1 MTKKE
6 QQQTFCKL
14 LTWFKVTS
22 NWNGLRTE
30 WAGGFSQGGRVAAC
44 QAPLYIKREKVWLVA
59 RQRDTPQEIQFAI
72 VSETDTRRNT
82 GLKCVWDTQYIT
94 RITDTFNDYYQG
106 SSQTLPALG
115 GGFSF
120 RRIILPCRENI
131 HNLCVSMVYL
141 WYWLPANT
149 GFDCL
154 SDSDIKKKKTYIGFI
169 ISYFFKL
176 KTLNPQYY
184 F

>member
-1 MTKKE
+1 M
-6 QQQTFCKL
+6 
-14 LTWFKVTS
+14 TS

-72 VSETDTRRNT
+72 VSETDSRRNT

-120 RRIILPCRENI
+120 GELSCLAVRIFTIYVYRWFIYDTGCQLTLALTVCLILI
-131 HNLCVSMVYL
+131 L
-141 WYWLPANT
+141 
-149 GFDCL
+149 
-154 SDSDIKKKKTYIGFI
+154 KKKKTYIGFI
-169 ISYFFKL
+169 ISYFLKL

>member
-1 MTKKE
+1 MSWWIFTRRQGCCLPSSSIYKARKS
-6 QQQTFCKL
+6 
-14 LTWFKVTS
+14 VT
-22 NWNGLRTE
+22 G
-30 WAGGFSQGGRVAAC
+30 
-44 QAPLYIKREKVWLVA
+44 
-59 RQRDTPQEIQFAI
+59 
-72 VSETDTRRNT
+72 SETARHTPGNSI
-82 GLKCVWDTQYIT
+82 CYCQWD
-94 RITDTFNDYYQG
+94 RYQEKYWHEMCLRYTIYHEDHRHFQWLLSRFISDSACPG
-106 SSQTLPALG
+106 WRFLI
-115 GGFSF
+115 

-149 GFDCL
+149 RFDCL

-176 KTLNPQYY
+176 RTLNPQYY